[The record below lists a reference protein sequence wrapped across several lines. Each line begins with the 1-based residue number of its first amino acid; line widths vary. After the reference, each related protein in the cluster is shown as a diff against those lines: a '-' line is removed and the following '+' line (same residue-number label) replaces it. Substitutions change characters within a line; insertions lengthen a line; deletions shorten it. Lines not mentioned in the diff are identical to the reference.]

1 MAELTPQ
8 GDKIGDLFPVRVTEL
23 NRTANVRDAIELLY
37 YGNLSGHSLTAG
49 QEDQIP
55 TQSIAGQ
62 FRDIGLTKLDK
73 TNGVALGNFTVSN
86 GASPFIWLQGTTY
99 KHIITGTPS
108 GSDKTIT
115 LQNASGTLAFTNET
129 QFTGLINVDSRTD
142 SHTFQ
147 LAYGDPVAGNT
158 KTVNLG
164 TTSGGAVGAT
174 SVNIGASAGSSR
186 TVGINGTTTINGT
199 LTTTGAAQLNSTLAV
214 TSTITGSSSVQ
225 GTSFILGSSSAPTI
239 TKGSVDPSGTP
250 QTGSLYIKTG
260 VAYDDT
266 LWSYSTSG
274 WIKIRGNKWF
284 TGSGAPGTL
293 TGQQIGDFYL
303 DRTTGKVYE
312 LA

>member
-86 GASPFIWLQGTTY
+86 GSSPHIWLQGTTY

-129 QFTGLINVDSRTD
+129 QFTGLINIDSRTD

-147 LAYGDPVAGNT
+147 LAHGDPAAGNA

-164 TTSGGAVGAT
+164 TTSDAAVGVT
-174 SVNIGASAGSSR
+174 SVKIGASAGSSR
-186 TVGINGTTTINGT
+186 TVSIYGTTTVNGT
-199 LTTTGAAQLNSTLAV
+199 FTSTGAAQFNSTV
-214 TSTITGSSSVQ
+214 VSTSTVQGSSLIV
-225 GTSFILGSSSAPTI
+225 GSSGPTI
-239 TKGSVDPSGTP
+239 TAGSGAPSGTP
-250 QTGSLYIKTG
+250 TQGSVHLRSG
-260 VAYDDT
+260 VAYTDA
-266 LWSYSTSG
+266 LSVYASG
-274 WIKIRGNKWF
+274 GWRKMRGNMWF
-284 TGSGAPGTL
+284 TGTGTPSVGIGEQAGDL
-293 TGQQIGDFYL
+293 YINRATGE
-303 DRTTGKVYE
+303 VYV
-312 LA
+312 AS